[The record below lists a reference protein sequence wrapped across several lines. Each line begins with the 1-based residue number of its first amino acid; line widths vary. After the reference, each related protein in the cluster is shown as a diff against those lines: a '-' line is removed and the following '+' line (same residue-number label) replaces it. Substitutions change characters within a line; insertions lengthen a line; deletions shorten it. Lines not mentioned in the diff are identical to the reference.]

1 MSPAHLHKHG
11 IDLAKLVG
19 IFEQLPGQ
27 RDDLAADGQIL
38 VNTLLDGVH
47 SLFPIDGTS
56 DKDNVGV
63 VGPLRVAHVADDEAD
78 FRRSKVVALVRFRVA
93 EHVKAPF
100 AAQSNLV
107 QRF

>member
-1 MSPAHLHKHG
+1 MHPHKADGEAIRNLLPTTMLLSMPYYALLLYTLVDERRGMSPAHLHKHG

-38 VNTLLDGVH
+38 VNTLLDGAH
-47 SLFPIDGTS
+47 SLFPIYGTP

-63 VGPLRVAHVADDEAD
+63 VGPL
-78 FRRSKVVALVRFRVA
+78 
-93 EHVKAPF
+93 
-100 AAQSNLV
+100 
-107 QRF
+107 